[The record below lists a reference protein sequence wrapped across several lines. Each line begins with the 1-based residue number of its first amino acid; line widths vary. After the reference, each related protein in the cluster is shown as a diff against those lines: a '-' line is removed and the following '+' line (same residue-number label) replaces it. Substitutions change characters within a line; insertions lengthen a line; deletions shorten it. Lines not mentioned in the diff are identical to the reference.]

1 MSNDILVLVG
11 FTIWSAVIIGVGLMV
26 IQDTDFEKE
35 LQKQIDEKKAK
46 TL

>member
-1 MSNDILVLVG
+1 MSNDISA
-11 FTIWSAVIIGVGLMV
+11 FTIWSAVIVGVGLLIV
-26 IQDTDFEKE
+26 QDTDFEKQ